1 VEVEQEKQVHVLELL
16 EVREVVDTQQVLL
29 E

>member
-16 EVREVVDTQQVLL
+16 EVQEVVDTRQVLL